1 MPYKIAIT
9 VTNDLNQDQRM
20 HRICNSLL
28 SAGYQVIL
36 IGREKKSSQELLH
49 QKFNQKRL
57 DCYFESGVLFY
68 LEFNVRLFFFLLFE
82 SYDILYS
89 VDLDTLSS
97 VSLVSIL
104 KRRKLIY
111 DAHEYFV
118 EVPELE
124 GAKLKKWLWSIVG
137 KIFIPSSDLNITVNK
152 ELSEIFSAKY
162 RQHFE
167 VIRSLP
173 WLVENYSGQ
182 KREDE
187 KIILYQGVLN
197 KGRGLAEAITWTSN
211 TKQNVKLLIVGE
223 GDLST
228 ELRKL
233 KSQVDKENRVHFLG
247 WKSPK
252 ELDEITKTAWLG
264 LNLLDGSSLNY
275 KYSLA
280 NKFFSYMHAGIPS
293 LNMDFPVYW
302 RYCSEFNVGLCLP
315 DLKEESIE
323 KAVSTLIH
331 DPIRH
336 QKMVLSTKI
345 AVHENCWQHEEIKL
359 LGLIE
364 EMMTR

>member
-1 MPYKIAIT
+1 MSYRIAIS

-36 IGREKKSSQELLH
+36 IGREKKFSQGLW
-49 QKFNQKRL
+49 QQNFDQKRL
-57 DCYFESGVLFY
+57 TCWFEGGALFY
-68 LEFNVRLFFFLLFE
+68 LEFNIRLFLFLLFG

-104 KRRKLIY
+104 KRKKLIY

-124 GAKLKKWLWSIVG
+124 GAKFKKWVWNLVG
-137 KIFIPSSDLNITVNK
+137 RIFIRRSDMNITVNR
-152 ELSEIFSAKY
+152 ELSDVLSVKY

-167 VIRSLP
+167 VIRSVPMLGEKY
-173 WLVENYSGQ
+173 VGR
-182 KREDE
+182 KRDNE

-197 KGRGLAEAITWTSN
+197 KGRGLEEAIKWISKKEEN
-211 TKQNVKLLIVGE
+211 IKLHIVGE
-223 GDLST
+223 GDLSSS
-228 ELRKL
+228 LRQL
-233 KSQVDKENRVHFLG
+233 KSEIDKHDKVHFLG

-252 ELDEITKTAWLG
+252 ELDEITKASWLG
-264 LNLLDGSSLNY
+264 LNLLDGTSLNY

-280 NKFFSYMHAGIPS
+280 NKFFDYMHAGVPS
-293 LNMDFPVYW
+293 LNMDFPVYS
-302 RYCSEFNVGLCLP
+302 RYCNELNVGLCIP

-323 KAVSTLIH
+323 KAISTLID

-345 AVHENCWQHEEIKL
+345 AIHDNCWEVEEIKL
-359 LGLIE
+359 ISLIDE
-364 EMMTR
+364 IMKR